1 MDWIKSRSNFC
12 NDKHSTITY
21 IQYRHNVWNFGKKY
35 FPTVLPL
42 PGSGQDND
50 IGPTILVISSAI
62 VLIIMRDEGCDLDV
76 LFYLSQLDLIIAGFE
91 FVNDTYIINVV
102 KSVNTKGE

>member
-1 MDWIKSRSNFC
+1 
-12 NDKHSTITY
+12 
-21 IQYRHNVWNFGKKY
+21 
-35 FPTVLPL
+35 
-42 PGSGQDND
+42 
-50 IGPTILVISSAI
+50 
-62 VLIIMRDEGCDLDV
+62 MRDEGCDLDV